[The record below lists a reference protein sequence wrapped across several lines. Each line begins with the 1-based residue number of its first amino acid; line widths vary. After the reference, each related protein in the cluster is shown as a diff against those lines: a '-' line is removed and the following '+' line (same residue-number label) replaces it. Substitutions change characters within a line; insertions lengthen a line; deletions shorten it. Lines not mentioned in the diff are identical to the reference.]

1 MAYIKMEHCYKKYM
15 VGEVEIIANNDI
27 NFEVLVNLQY

>member
-15 VGEVEIIANNDI
+15 VGEIEIIANNDI
-27 NFEVLVNLQY
+27 NLK